1 LESFNVFSHPREKPG
16 KSPPVLLGWGT
27 QNRTLDVKWAG
38 IIADWLAPERLYL
51 VENAGHMTNYE
62 KPEEV
67 NERLASFLE
76 MSGE

>member
-1 LESFNVFSHPREKPG
+1 
-16 KSPPVLLGWGT
+16 
-27 QNRTLDVKWAG
+27 VKWAG
-38 IIADWLAPERLYL
+38 ILADWLAPERLYL

-67 NERLASFLE
+67 NERLASFSE